1 MINTL
6 TLNPAID
13 KILYVDRFVKNV
25 TTRIIE
31 QKETLGGKGTHVSLN
46 LSFMG
51 KAPGLLESVL
61 AAQGIRSLA

>member
-31 QKETLGGKGTHVSLN
+31 QKETRFIKSLFYGKRLQGFWN
-46 LSFMG
+46 LFWRHRG
-51 KAPGLLESVL
+51 
-61 AAQGIRSLA
+61 